1 MCETKAISYLAEE
14 LPSRYLPYRRLM
26 NCEWVYISSEMLSA
40 YVHNRRN
47 MSISQHQYNLFKQLE
62 QQKKRK
68 TAEQL
73 TGIGE
78 IKIKQV
84 LKKKC
89 FFFKK
94 NDTLE
99 MLQQMQAIQYKA
111 LKFLEH
117 HVCSLITSHL
127 TDKKVANDI
136 IRICHD

>member
-1 MCETKAISYLAEE
+1 MYITAEICQF
-14 LPSRYLPYRRLM
+14 PSTSTTCS
-26 NCEWVYISSEMLSA
+26 NNQNS
-40 YVHNRRN
+40 
-47 MSISQHQYNLFKQLE
+47 
-62 QQKKRK
+62 KKRK

-84 LKKKC
+84 LKKEM
-89 FFFKK
+89 FLFNK

-99 MLQQMQAIQYKA
+99 MLQQMQAKQYKA

-127 TDKKVANDI
+127 TNKTGG
-136 IRICHD
+136 